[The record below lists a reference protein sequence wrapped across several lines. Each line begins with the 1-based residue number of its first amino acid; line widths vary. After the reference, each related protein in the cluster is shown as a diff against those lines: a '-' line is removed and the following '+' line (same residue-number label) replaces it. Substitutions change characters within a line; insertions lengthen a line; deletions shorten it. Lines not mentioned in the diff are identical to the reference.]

1 MTEVSLPEPDC
12 VDGAPHPREAMALF
26 GQSSAEAT
34 FLQAF
39 NSGRLHHAWLLS
51 GPRGVGK
58 ATLAWRIARFLL
70 ATPPDDGG
78 GLFSDP
84 APAAR
89 DLDVAADHPVARR
102 MRAGAEP
109 GLFVLRRGPN
119 DKGDRL
125 SADIRVDEVRKLKSF
140 LHLSAADGGRRV
152 VIVDAADEMN
162 VAAANALL
170 KLLEEPPRGA
180 TLLLVA
186 HQPSALLPTIRSRCR
201 ELRLTPLAPDE
212 LEQALTLAGIE
223 ATDSPALAV
232 LSAGSAGEAV
242 RLVNRD
248 GLAVYREIVGLIAT
262 CPRLDRQAAI
272 RLAETAA
279 QRGGGETRLDLML
292 SLVDLFLARL
302 ARAGLS
308 TDPGPEAATGESA
321 LLARLSP
328 DVRAA
333 RVWAELHQ
341 SLGARARHGRSV
353 NLDPAAL
360 LLDMILKIDQTAG
373 QLAQR

>member
-1 MTEVSLPEPDC
+1 M
-12 VDGAPHPREAMALF
+12 
-26 GQSSAEAT
+26 
-34 FLQAF
+34 
-39 NSGRLHHAWLLS
+39 
-51 GPRGVGK
+51 
-58 ATLAWRIARFLL
+58 
-70 ATPPDDGG
+70 
-78 GLFSDP
+78 
-84 APAAR
+84 
-89 DLDVAADHPVARR
+89 
-102 MRAGAEP
+102 
-109 GLFVLRRGPN
+109 
-119 DKGDRL
+119 
-125 SADIRVDEVRKLKSF
+125 
-140 LHLSAADGGRRV
+140 
-152 VIVDAADEMN
+152 
-162 VAAANALL
+162 
-170 KLLEEPPRGA
+170 
-180 TLLLVA
+180 
-186 HQPSALLPTIRSRCR
+186 
-201 ELRLTPLAPDE
+201 
-212 LEQALTLAGIE
+212 LAGIE

-248 GLAVYREIVGLIAT
+248 GLAAYREIVGLIAT
-262 CPRLDRQAAI
+262 CPRIDRQAAI

-333 RVWAELHQ
+333 RGWAELHQ
-341 SLGARARHGRSV
+341 SLGARARHGRAV